1 MTPATPSTLD
11 PETIADLLKNGAV
24 VVDLRDA
31 IPFGRE
37 HIADSVHIK
46 AKSPNFLDRV
56 LRFTPED
63 KPIILIA
70 DALADVEWS
79 LTGLM
84 AHRTIAGFAI
94 FESLKRRA
102 HWLKAL
108 PALEPVDLH
117 NLQNEGEPLVVLDVR
132 EPSEWADGCID
143 GAIRIPMNEVME
155 NIKQFSNTQRI
166 AITCAGGQR
175 SSLIASLL
183 LTRGFNNI
191 YNLTGGMKAWLGAK
205 LPTTKL

>member
-155 NIKQFSNTQRI
+155 TIFKYAADCNYL
-166 AITCAGGQR
+166 C
-175 SSLIASLL
+175 
-183 LTRGFNNI
+183 RG
-191 YNLTGGMKAWLGAK
+191 
-205 LPTTKL
+205 TTIELDCEPFAHPWI